1 MTDSM
6 DITQDLQALSTETSQ
21 QPPPIPQSAEK
32 ILKPAIPSKRL
43 APEKTSQA
51 SGHNS
56 DNANAFLPEELAE
69 IIAIRQGRERAWHAR
84 LMICATVISNVES
97 TLANFTEKEEVVAS
111 KAYIRLAIAKYTAA
125 DCSPAPP
132 KISIHS
138 KPVKGNRSSSSKEK
152 NTLKKVAIAIQQK
165 IVPQTVEK
173 SWATVTRNG
182 HKKARVTQNI
192 VNNQVA
198 PVRKASQSMTNK
210 NKSSS
215 RTSLPVSTAETRL
228 FVPLAQD
235 HEWRKLSPAGIR
247 EVIVKK
253 LHISPKLIEAR
264 EEILK
269 AGNGLF
275 LSGAK
280 LDAATNWISVL
291 VPTVPA
297 FVHMEHGKVEVS
309 KSMLSDEI
317 ERVCS
322 ERPAHLKLYGQNN
335 SEAPHR
341 TWMAFFTKA
350 PRAGFRVNCGGPHR
364 ADSRRCLARPT
375 RVSVPTKDQMK
386 TYRQAGEREYQAV
399 QRARV
404 AEEKAATTDKIEID
418 LVSNQI
424 RGGIDTPENSQAA
437 PAIDSTAVAN
447 RS

>member
-1 MTDSM
+1 
-6 DITQDLQALSTETSQ
+6 
-21 QPPPIPQSAEK
+21 
-32 ILKPAIPSKRL
+32 
-43 APEKTSQA
+43 
-51 SGHNS
+51 
-56 DNANAFLPEELAE
+56 
-69 IIAIRQGRERAWHAR
+69 
-84 LMICATVISNVES
+84 MICATVISNVES
-97 TLANFTEKEEVVAS
+97 TLANFTEEEEKEEVVAS
-111 KAYIRLAIAKYTAA
+111 KAYIRLAIANYAAA
-125 DCSPAPP
+125 DSSPAPP
-132 KISIHS
+132 KIPIHS

-152 NTLKKVAIAIQQK
+152 NALKKVAIAIPQK

-198 PVRKASQSMTNK
+198 PVRKASQNMTNK

-215 RTSLPVSTAETRL
+215 RTFLSVSIADTRL
-228 FVPLAQD
+228 FFRLPQD

-247 EVIVKK
+247 EIIVKK
-253 LHISPKLIEAR
+253 LHISPKLI
-264 EEILK
+264 

-280 LDAATNWISVL
+280 LEAAINWISVL

-309 KSMLSDEI
+309 KSML
-317 ERVCS
+317 
-322 ERPAHLKLYGQNN
+322 
-335 SEAPHR
+335 
-341 TWMAFFTKA
+341 
-350 PRAGFRVNCGGPHR
+350 NCGGPHR
-364 ADSRRCLARPT
+364 ADSRRCLTRPT
-375 RVSVPTKDQMK
+375 RAGVPTKDQMK

-404 AEEKAATTDKIEID
+404 AEEKAAITDKIEID
-418 LVSNQI
+418 LVSDQI

-437 PAIDSTAVAN
+437 PVEDSTAVAN